1 MRLNHD
7 DPAGGHLSA
16 RKTLDVIRRKYFWDG
31 MATEITEYKRTCDVC
46 QRNQIPRHRPYG
58 ELRPLGIA
66 SRPWETMT
74 LDFITGLPPSRWNN
88 QVYDAVLVCVCTYT
102 KMAHYIP
109 CRKTIDAPELA
120 TLLIENIATRY
131 GMPKNLV
138 SDRAS
143 LFTSKFWSTLCY
155 YMKAKRRLSTAFHPQ
170 TDGQT
175 ERQNQML
182 EYYLRCYCNFEQDD
196 WASHL
201 KMAEFTYNK
210 AKHSSTGMSPFEAL
224 YAYKPDLCV
233 NIEDDIP
240 EGEAPAARER
250 VEEMRKIRELLEKNL
265 AKAIKRQKKYYDKE
279 HIPKRFAVGDQV
291 ILKVKNLRSIRPNV
305 KLNNKF
311 AGPFTVSDIIG
322 TQAYRLQ
329 LPPLYRAI
337 HPVFHISLLEP
348 YHRREGEEPPP
359 HPMIIEGEEE
369 YQVEAIRADRIRYRK
384 QQFLVKWE
392 GYGEDE
398 NTWEPAEH
406 LENAGE
412 ALAEYRAK
420 RKKRLPAKS
429 QSAKATRRSTRK
441 TRGRG
446 KT

>member
-1 MRLNHD
+1 M
-7 DPAGGHLSA
+7 
-16 RKTLDVIRRKYFWDG
+16 I
-31 MATEITEYKRTCDVC
+31 
-46 QRNQIPRHRPYG
+46 
-58 ELRPLGIA
+58 
-66 SRPWETMT
+66 
-74 LDFITGLPPSRWNN
+74 
-88 QVYDAVLVCVCTYT
+88 LVCVYIYI

-109 CRKTIDAPELA
+109 CWKIINAPELA

-240 EGEAPAARER
+240 EGEAPAAREW
-250 VEEMRKIRELLEKNL
+250 VEEMRKI
-265 AKAIKRQKKYYDKE
+265 
-279 HIPKRFAVGDQV
+279 
-291 ILKVKNLRSIRPNV
+291 
-305 KLNNKF
+305 
-311 AGPFTVSDIIG
+311 
-322 TQAYRLQ
+322 
-329 LPPLYRAI
+329 
-337 HPVFHISLLEP
+337 
-348 YHRREGEEPPP
+348 
-359 HPMIIEGEEE
+359 
-369 YQVEAIRADRIRYRK
+369 
-384 QQFLVKWE
+384 
-392 GYGEDE
+392 
-398 NTWEPAEH
+398 
-406 LENAGE
+406 
-412 ALAEYRAK
+412 
-420 RKKRLPAKS
+420 
-429 QSAKATRRSTRK
+429 
-441 TRGRG
+441 
-446 KT
+446 